1 MPAYATVYPSKCLL
15 PCALSALESP
25 ASLAACVVSVQHHPA
40 PVRFEGGMCCGDAV
54 QVLGS
59 SATSP
64 GLPCAE
70 GAFPAPLSRENTPL
84 VQRRQNKTRRLTESP
99 CSSDSGFTI
108 MGAGLACEETKV
120 GCHQAERQTQPF
132 AVHCLSHAMP
142 PWTLWARQEGAMQER
157 LCSCLSSRYP
167 IALGWSRATHII
179 WASISPSGLV
189 CPEHPMA
196 LAAGKETGR
205 TGNSQLWAR
214 ISPAPNLI

>member
-1 MPAYATVYPSKCLL
+1 MVRSPQNGIATSPASPDPLMPAYATVYPSKCLL

-142 PWTLWARQEGAMQER
+142 CHHG
-157 LCSCLSSRYP
+157 
-167 IALGWSRATHII
+167 
-179 WASISPSGLV
+179 PSGPGRREQCRKGSALV
-189 CPEHPMA
+189 
-196 LAAGKETGR
+196 
-205 TGNSQLWAR
+205 
-214 ISPAPNLI
+214 SPPGTQ